1 MNKEKIIICN
11 NNKNSYYSD
20 QIGSSVFIRN
30 DYLERLKQEHTIKF
44 FVFTERYTPQ
54 TGFADETSIHFEIK
68 DGKILNEIKNYDEK

>member
-1 MNKEKIIICN
+1 MEEDAKLLLSIKIKQIH
-11 NNKNSYYSD
+11 NS
-20 QIGSSVFIRN
+20 N
-30 DYLERLKQEHTIKF
+30 ERLKQEHTIKF